1 MELKHGLISV
11 DDHVQE
17 HPEVW
22 TQRLSRA
29 RWGDRIP
36 HIESQPDG
44 TESWVVDGEKIPM
57 GGVASAG
64 AAMPDRA
71 LEPQRWEEVPRA
83 AYVPSER
90 LRAMDTDGVDYSV
103 LYPTVAGYAGE
114 TFGRLKD
121 EELEL
126 ACVQAYN
133 DWIIEEWAGASH
145 RFIPQCIVP
154 ISPIDATIAEVRRA
168 VAKGH
173 RGVVFPAIP
182 MHLRDVP
189 HINEPDYD
197 PLWETCSELQ
207 VPVCFHSGSSPQIQF
222 PAYDGLSPGLASAL
236 GALTRPVSTVI
247 VIANFLFSRIL
258 MRYPDLKVV
267 FAESSLGWGAYEMET
282 ADHQFERQR
291 LNLEGYDMK
300 PSEMFRRQC
309 YLTGWY
315 DRAPIEARRYIGVD
329 NIMWETNFPMS
340 TSTWPNSRDSIAKSF
355 QGIPQADRDK
365 ILWGNAA
372 SLYKL

>member
-1 MELKHGLISV
+1 MKRVDLIRTIERFGCVLVQHESRHDYDGGATLELKHGLISV

-22 TQRLSRA
+22 TQRLSRSK
-29 RWGDRIP
+29 WGDRIP

-44 TESWVVDGEKIPM
+44 TESWVVDGEKIPLA
-57 GGVASAG
+57 GVASAG

-71 LEPQRWEEVPRA
+71 LEPQRWEEVPRS

-90 LRAMDTDGVDYSV
+90 LKAMDTDGVDYSV

-114 TFGRLKD
+114 TFGQLKD

-222 PAYDGLSPGLASAL
+222 PAYDGLSPGLGL
-236 GALTRPVSTVI
+236 GPGSPHPSGEHRYSHSQLPLLSHPDPPPGPEGRVCRKLLGMGRIRDGDRRPPV
-247 VIANFLFSRIL
+247 
-258 MRYPDLKVV
+258 
-267 FAESSLGWGAYEMET
+267 
-282 ADHQFERQR
+282 
-291 LNLEGYDMK
+291 
-300 PSEMFRRQC
+300 
-309 YLTGWY
+309 
-315 DRAPIEARRYIGVD
+315 
-329 NIMWETNFPMS
+329 
-340 TSTWPNSRDSIAKSF
+340 
-355 QGIPQADRDK
+355 
-365 ILWGNAA
+365 
-372 SLYKL
+372 